1 MKKYS
6 FLDVVIHFIFI
17 VFCIMCIVPFVI
29 VIATSF
35 STEAEVVTKG
45 YALFPRKFT
54 TDAYDYLFR
63 DLSVMLRAYAV
74 TILTTVGGTLAGV
87 LFMAATAYTLSRKDF
102 KQRGTIGFFYLF
114 YNDV

>member
-35 STEAEVVTKG
+35 STEAEVVIK
-45 YALFPRKFT
+45 
-54 TDAYDYLFR
+54 
-63 DLSVMLRAYAV
+63 
-74 TILTTVGGTLAGV
+74 
-87 LFMAATAYTLSRKDF
+87 MAMHCFQENL
-102 KQRGTIGFFYLF
+102 QRSI
-114 YNDV
+114 

>member
-63 DLSVMLRAYAV
+63 DLSVMLRHMP
-74 TILTTVGGTLAGV
+74 L
-87 LFMAATAYTLSRKDF
+87 LS
-102 KQRGTIGFFYLF
+102 
-114 YNDV
+114 

>member
-54 TDAYDYLFR
+54 TDA
-63 DLSVMLRAYAV
+63 
-74 TILTTVGGTLAGV
+74 
-87 LFMAATAYTLSRKDF
+87 
-102 KQRGTIGFFYLF
+102 
-114 YNDV
+114 

>member
-35 STEAEVVTKG
+35 STEAEVVTKR
-45 YALFPRKFT
+45 LCIVSKK
-54 TDAYDYLFR
+54 
-63 DLSVMLRAYAV
+63 
-74 TILTTVGGTLAGV
+74 I
-87 LFMAATAYTLSRKDF
+87 
-102 KQRGTIGFFYLF
+102 
-114 YNDV
+114 YNGCI